1 MSKCESIGK
10 YIAQAYRMNGKLAS
24 KAFSKFGIGSGQ
36 YVFLIHLYSNDGIN
50 QECISSNLN
59 IDKGTTARALKRLEE
74 LGYIIR
80 VVDDEDKRAYRVFLT
95 DKAKYIEKEFFEIL
109 AEGNR
114 VLTKDFTE
122 EEKALTISLL
132 KRMVNNSK
140 DHV

>member
-1 MSKCESIGK
+1 
-10 YIAQAYRMNGKLAS
+10 MNGKLTS
-24 KAFSKFGIGSGQ
+24 KSFSKFGIGSGQ

-74 LGYIIR
+74 LGYIMR
-80 VVDDEDKRAYRVFLT
+80 VVDEEDKRAYRVFLT

-109 AEGNR
+109 AEANR

-122 EEKALTISLL
+122 EEKALAISLL

-140 DHV
+140 YHV

>member
-1 MSKCESIGK
+1 
-10 YIAQAYRMNGKLAS
+10 MNGKLAS

-80 VVDDEDKRAYRVFLT
+80 VVDEEDKRAYRVFLT

-122 EEKALTISLL
+122 EEKALAISLL

>member
-1 MSKCESIGK
+1 MHKCDSIGK
-10 YIAQAYRMNGKLAS
+10 YIAQVYRMNGKLAS
-24 KAFSKFGIGSGQ
+24 KSFSKFGIGSGQ

-80 VVDDEDKRAYRVFLT
+80 VVDEEDKRAYRVFLT

-109 AEGNR
+109 AEANR

-122 EEKALTISLL
+122 EEKALAISLL

-140 DHV
+140 NHV

>member
-80 VVDDEDKRAYRVFLT
+80 VVDEEDKRAYRVFLT

-122 EEKALTISLL
+122 EEKALAISLL

-140 DHV
+140 NHV

>member
-1 MSKCESIGK
+1 MHKCDSIGK
-10 YIAQAYRMNGKLAS
+10 YIAQVYRMNGKLAS
-24 KAFSKFGIGSGQ
+24 KAFSKFDIGSGQ

-80 VVDDEDKRAYRVFLT
+80 VVDEEDKRAYRVFLT

-109 AEGNR
+109 AEANR
-114 VLTKDFTE
+114 VITKDFTE
-122 EEKALTISLL
+122 EEKALAISLL

-140 DHV
+140 NHV